1 MMVWQFPQNQKVK
14 LIIHQVYFYSS
25 KYNETVKSHSY
36 HDYIQTNDL
45 RNELLIGTFC
55 KGSRILQLFKK
66 MAWPY

>member
-25 KYNETVKSHSY
+25 KYNEAVKSHSY

-45 RNELLIGTFC
+45 RNWY
-55 KGSRILQLFKK
+55 ILQRIQNITLLFKK
-66 MAWPY
+66 IAWPY

>member
-25 KYNETVKSHSY
+25 KYNEAVKSHSH

-45 RNELLIGTFC
+45 RNELLIGTF
-55 KGSRILQLFKK
+55 
-66 MAWPY
+66 